1 MNIRR
6 INACRILIIAA
17 NAIFLTFS
25 MASCQS
31 EITGNDLD
39 FSGEPIEFE
48 GFVKET
54 AQVRS
59 RALDSVYINSNDYG
73 LDFYIQLY
81 CKSESGQLYRELGV
95 YEVPSGYEGRLTSK
109 DTGSPLNWHDLSSDH
124 TFYAW
129 TLPWNPDW
137 DPSTEVPESFP
148 ITFQNSSGSDGYE
161 EYSNNKILEKFIGAK
176 SGPYI
181 YLNHG
186 NYVDSTFFH
195 LVSKIKIGTLSLIK
209 TDGSIEKHLKADVTF
224 INMPTTATF
233 YPVPSDSDR
242 RPYVKPDDPNPDDGI
257 TYYIANDAVGSDV
270 FYICPEVNF
279 RKLDFKI
286 KLHNTEYADY
296 DTYFGTFA
304 DVEFVRESGNDYDIG
319 DGKDN
324 YTLHA
329 GEMMTLNITLIP
341 GIGPGMKL
349 IITDWSTEEPN
360 ESQYHSHPG
369 IYSDAELLDIL
380 NAFTSQ
386 RDYNVPPEYIESL
399 FEMYGKLGPNG
410 EKYFPLFDNVT
421 TSSNIFPVYKG
432 YTIDGQGHTVFM
444 STNYGSNNDF
454 GSSQRYYNIGSCRNI
469 YLADQNGNNSIYIDS
484 DGYVWLYNAETG
496 DYDKTENYLEPL
508 EDPYKS
514 YDISAETGKVHKST
528 YYNNNITGS

>member
-6 INACRILIIAA
+6 MKAGRILAIAV
-17 NAIFLTFS
+17 NAIFLTLS

-31 EITGNDLD
+31 EINGIDPD
-39 FSGEPIEFE
+39 FSNDPIEFG

-54 AQVRS
+54 AQLRS

-73 LDFYIQLY
+73 VDFYIQLD
-81 CKSESGQLYRELGV
+81 CASAEPFQELGV

-109 DTGSPLNWHDLSSDH
+109 DTGSPLNWHDLSSPH

-129 TLPWNPDW
+129 TLPWNPTW
-137 DPSTEVPESFP
+137 NPAEGVPTSFP
-148 ITFQNSSGSDGYE
+148 ITFQNSSESNGYDA
-161 EYSNNKILEKFIGAK
+161 YSNNKILEQFIGAK
-176 SGPYI
+176 AGPYEYI
-181 YLNHG
+181 NHG
-186 NYVDSTFFH
+186 KYVDLTFFH

-233 YPVPSDSDR
+233 YPLDPVRGPHVE
-242 RPYVKPDDPNPDDGI
+242 PGTPNPDDGI
-257 TYYIANDAVGSDV
+257 TYYIDNDAVGTDV

-279 RKLDFKI
+279 RTLDFKI
-286 KLHNTEYADY
+286 KLNNTEYADY
-296 DTYFGTFA
+296 DTYYGTFA
-304 DVEFVRESGNDYDIG
+304 DVEFVRVSGNDYDIG
-319 DGKDN
+319 DGTDD

-341 GIGPGMKL
+341 GIGPGLRL
-349 IITDWSTEEPN
+349 IITDWSTEQPN

-369 IYSDAELLDIL
+369 IYSNSELQDLL

-386 RDYNVPPEYIESL
+386 RDYNYPPEYIESL

-432 YTIDGQGHTVFM
+432 YIIDGQGHTVFM
-444 STNYGSNNDF
+444 STNFGSNSDF
-454 GSSQRYYNIGSCRNI
+454 GYSQRYYNIGACRNI
-469 YLADQNGNNSIYIDS
+469 YLADQNGNNSIYIDA
-484 DGYVWLYNAETG
+484 DGYVWLYNSETG
-496 DYDKTENYLEPL
+496 DYDRTDNWLEPL
-508 EDPYKS
+508 EEPYKS
-514 YDISAETGKVHKST
+514 YDISAETGTVHKST
-528 YYNNNITGS
+528 YYNNSITGS

>member
-6 INACRILIIAA
+6 INAVRILIIAA
-17 NAIFLTFS
+17 NAIFLTLS

-31 EITGNDLD
+31 EITGNDPD
-39 FSGEPIEFE
+39 FFGEPIEFE

-73 LDFYIQLY
+73 VDFYIQL
-81 CKSESGQLYRELGV
+81 CCVSDQLYQELGV
-95 YEVPSGYEGRLTSK
+95 YEVPSGYEGRLTSI
-109 DTGSPLNWHDLSSDH
+109 DTGSPLNWHDLSSPH

-129 TLPWNPDW
+129 TLPWNPTW
-137 DPSTEVPESFP
+137 NPTEGVPASFP
-148 ITFQNSSGSDGYE
+148 ITFQNSSESNGYGE
-161 EYSNNKILEKFIGAK
+161 FSNNKILEKFIGAK

-181 YLNHG
+181 YLDHG
-186 NYVDSTFFH
+186 KYVDITFFH

-233 YPVPSDSDR
+233 YPLPSDPNR
-242 RPYVKPDDPNPDDGI
+242 RPYVEPGTPNPNDGI
-257 TYYIANDAVGSDV
+257 TYYIDNDAVGTDV
-270 FYICPEVNF
+270 FYICPEVDF
-279 RKLDFKI
+279 STLDFKI
-286 KLHNTEYADY
+286 KLNNAEYADY
-296 DTYFGTFA
+296 DTYYGTFA

-319 DGKDN
+319 DGTDDH
-324 YTLHA
+324 TLHA
-329 GEMMTLNITLIP
+329 GEIMTLNITLIP

-349 IITDWSTEEPN
+349 IITDWSTDQPN

-369 IYSDAELLDIL
+369 IYSDAELQDIL

-386 RDYNVPPEYIESL
+386 RDYDFPPEYIESL
-399 FEMYGKLGPNG
+399 FEMYGEEGPNG

-469 YLADQNGNNSIYIDS
+469 YLADQNGNYSIYIDS

-496 DYDKTENYLEPL
+496 DYDKTGNRLEPL

>member
-6 INACRILIIAA
+6 MKTGIIPVIVAMV
-17 NAIFLTFS
+17 IFLTLN
-25 MASCQS
+25 MVSCQS
-31 EITGNDLD
+31 EISGVDPD
-39 FSGEPIEFE
+39 FHGKTIEFR

-54 AQVRS
+54 NQLKTRT
-59 RALDSVYINSNDYG
+59 LDSIYINSNDYG
-73 LDFYIQLY
+73 VDFYIQLD
-81 CKSESGQLYRELGV
+81 CNSDQQFKELGV
-95 YEVPSGYEGRLTSK
+95 YEVPSGYEGRLNSK
-109 DTGSPLNWHDLSSDH
+109 DTNEPLNWQDLSSPH

-129 TLPWNPDW
+129 TLPWEPEW
-137 DPSTEVPESFP
+137 DTSQGVPVSFP
-148 ITFQNSSGSDGYE
+148 IEFKNSSESNGYE

-176 SGPYI
+176 SGPYV
-181 YLNHG
+181 YRNHG
-186 NYVDSTFFH
+186 KYVDLTFFH

-233 YPVPSDSDR
+233 YPLDPTSGPHVVPDR
-242 RPYVKPDDPNPDDGI
+242 PNPDDGI
-257 TYYIANDAVGSDV
+257 TYYIDNDAVGTDV

-279 RKLDFKI
+279 NTLDFKI
-286 KLHNTEYADY
+286 KLNNAEYAGY

-304 DVEFVRESGNDYDIG
+304 DVEFVREPGNDYDNS
-319 DGKDN
+319 DGSDK

-341 GIGPGMKL
+341 GIGPGLKL

-369 IYSDAELLDIL
+369 IYSDAELQDIL
-380 NAFTSQ
+380 NSFASQ
-386 RDYNVPPEYIESL
+386 NNYNYPPANIESL
-399 FEMYGKLGPNG
+399 FEMYGEEDEDGN
-410 EKYFPLFDNVT
+410 KYFPLFDNVT

-432 YTIDGQGHTVFM
+432 YIIDGQGHTIFM
-444 STNYGSNNDF
+444 RTNYGSNGDF
-454 GSSQRYYNIGSCRNI
+454 GSSQRYYNIGPCRNI
-469 YLADQNGNNSIYIDS
+469 YLADQDGNYSIFIDS

-496 DYDKTENYLEPL
+496 DYDRTDNRLEPL

-528 YYNNNITGS
+528 YYNNSITGS